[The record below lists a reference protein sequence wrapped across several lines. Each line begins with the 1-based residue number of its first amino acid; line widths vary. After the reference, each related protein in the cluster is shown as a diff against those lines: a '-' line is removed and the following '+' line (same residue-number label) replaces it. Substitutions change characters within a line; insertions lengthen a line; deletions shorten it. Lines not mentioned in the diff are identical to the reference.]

1 MSGTRERLEAILR
14 DRIAVLDGSWGVLI
28 QRQVRGE
35 EAYRGERFRDH
46 PRDVAGNPD
55 LLNLTRPDVVRDI
68 HRSYFE
74 AGADIATTNTFTATR
89 IGQADYG
96 LEDVAAEMSYEGARI
111 ARGIADEFEG
121 FVAGSVGPLNV
132 SLSLSP
138 RVDDPGYRAATFEQ
152 VAEAYAEQMRAL
164 REGGA
169 DLLLIETVFDTLN
182 CKAAVFAAQDAA
194 PELPLWLS
202 FTAVDRSGRNLSGQT
217 VEAFWVSV
225 EHARPL
231 VVGVNCSLGAAEM
244 RPFVE
249 DLAAVAPTWV
259 ACHPNAGLP
268 NALGEHDELPEDTS
282 RYLGEFAR
290 DGLVNIVGGCCGTT
304 PEHVRRIGAA
314 VEGVPPRAVPAPRP
328 ATRFSGLEPFELRA
342 DSNFT
347 LIGER
352 TNVTG
357 SARFR
362 RLVER
367 GDYQEAVDVAL
378 EQVRGGANLLDV
390 NMDADLLDGERAM
403 TTFLDVLATEPEAAR
418 LPIVVDSSRWSVLEA
433 GLRCL
438 QGKGVV
444 NSLSLKEGEDSFLE
458 QARRV
463 RRYGA
468 GVVVMAFDE
477 QGQAETVERK
487 VAICERA
494 YRLLVDDVGF
504 PPEDVVFDVNVLA
517 VATGI
522 EEHNAFAKAFIEAL
536 PLIKERCPGAKTSGG
551 ISNLSFA
558 FRGNDAVREA
568 MHSAFLYHAIRAGL
582 DMGIVNAGQL
592 VVYEDIEPELL
603 ERVEDVLFDRRADAT
618 ERLVEYAERVRGE
631 GTRREVDL
639 SWREAPVEK
648 RLEHA
653 LVHGVVD
660 FIEEDT
666 EEARQRADRPLD
678 VIEGPLMAGMQV
690 VGDLFGAGKMFLP
703 QVVKSAR
710 AMKRAVAYLEPYME
724 AERAAGGGPRV
735 RGKVVLATVKGDVH
749 DIGKNIVGVVLGC
762 NDYEVIDLG
771 VMVPAERILDT
782 AREEGANVVGLSGLI
797 TPSLDQM
804 VDVAREMERRGLDLP
819 LLIGGATTSR
829 QHTAVRI
836 APAYSGPVVHVL
848 DASRVVGV
856 VSDLLEPARRER
868 LDGENRAEQE
878 RLRDLHA
885 ERERRPLLPLERAR
899 ANRHRVAF
907 DDLPVPEFD
916 GRRVVEPDLAT
927 LREYVDWQF
936 FFHAWELKGRY
947 PAILEQPVAREL
959 FDDAQRLLDRIVA
972 ERLLEARGVFGF
984 WPASSDGDDIVVR
997 SGNDDAIRFCFLR
1010 QQADYAASYGGDS
1023 RPNRCLSDYVAP
1035 AGDHIGAFAV
1045 TAGIGAGELSVRFAA
1060 EHDDY
1065 HAIMVKAL
1073 ADRLA
1078 EAFAE
1083 YLHEVARR
1091 AWYETGPKLA
1101 TEQLIAE
1108 RFRGIRPAFGYPA
1121 CPDHSEKPKLFAL
1134 LGAEEAGLSLTETY
1148 AMQPAASVSGIY
1160 LAHPD
1165 TRYFSVGRIG
1175 RDQLA
1180 DYAGRKGMP
1189 IAEAERWLRPNVA
1202 EEAAGA
1208 VPAAGGD
1215 GAAAADGTDLAGTAS
1230 PGR

>member
-1 MSGTRERLEAILR
+1 VQDTRERLESILR
-14 DRIAVLDGSWGVLI
+14 QRIAVLDGSWGVLL
-28 QRQVRGE
+28 QREVRGE
-35 EAYRGERFRDH
+35 EGYRGEWFRDH
-46 PRDVAGNPD
+46 SHDVAGDPD
-55 LLNLTRPDVVRDI
+55 LLNLTQPELISRI
-68 HRSYFE
+68 HGEYFA
-74 AGADIATTNTFTATR
+74 AGADIATTNTFTATT
-89 IGQADYG
+89 IGQADYYFDA
-96 LEDVAAEMSYEGARI
+96 DVVEQMNLAGARL
-111 ARGIADEFEG
+111 ARAAADEWAKKTG
-121 FVAGSVGPLNV
+121 SPRFVAGSVGPLNV

-138 RVDDPGYRAATFEQ
+138 RVDDPAYRAATFDE
-152 VAEAYAEQMRAL
+152 VAEAYAHQIRAL
-164 REGGA
+164 REGGV

-182 CKAAVFAAQDAA
+182 AKAAIVAAKDIA

-202 FTAVDRSGRNLSGQT
+202 FTAIDKSGRNLSGQT
-217 VEAFWVSV
+217 VEAFWISV
-225 EHARPL
+225 EHAEPL
-231 VVGVNCSLGAAEM
+231 VVGVNCSLGASEM

-249 DLAAVAPTWV
+249 DLAEIAPIWV

-268 NALGEHDELPEDTS
+268 NELGLHDELPEDTS
-282 RYLGEFAR
+282 RFLGEFAR
-290 DGLVNIVGGCCGTT
+290 DGLVNLVGGCCGTT
-304 PEHVRRIGAA
+304 PEHVRQIAAA
-314 VEGVPPRAVPAPRP
+314 VEGVAPREVP
-328 ATRFSGLEPFELRA
+328 EPRGATRFSGLELLELRT

-347 LIGER
+347 MIGER
-352 TNVTG
+352 TNITG

-362 RLVER
+362 RLIEG
-367 GDYQEAVDVAL
+367 GDFPAALDVAL

-403 TTFLDVLATEPEAAR
+403 TTFLNLLATEPEAAR
-418 LPIVVDSSRWSVLEA
+418 IPIVIDSSRWSVLEA
-433 GLRCL
+433 GLKCV

-444 NSLSLKEGEDSFLE
+444 NSLSLKEGEEPFLE
-458 QARRV
+458 QARLV

-477 QGQAETVERK
+477 EGQAETVERK
-487 VAICERA
+487 VAISERA
-494 YRLLVDDVGF
+494 YRLLVEQVGF
-504 PPEDVVFDVNVLA
+504 APEDLIFDPNILA

-522 EEHNAFAKAFIEAL
+522 EEHRGFAKAFLEAL
-536 PLIKERCPGAKTSGG
+536 PLIKERCPGARTSGG
-551 ISNLSFA
+551 VSNLSFA
-558 FRGNDAVREA
+558 FRGNDVVREA
-568 MHSAFLYHAIRAGL
+568 MHSAFLFHAIRAGL

-603 ERVEDVLFDRRADAT
+603 ERVEDVIFDRRPDAT
-618 ERLVEYAERVRGE
+618 ERLVEYAGRVRGAA
-631 GTRREVDL
+631 TRREVDL

-653 LVHGVVD
+653 LVHGIVD

-724 AERAAGGGPRV
+724 AEQAAGGGPPRA
-735 RGKVVLATVKGDVH
+735 RGKAVLATVKGDVH

-762 NDYEVIDLG
+762 NDYDVIDLG

-782 AREEGANVVGLSGLI
+782 AVEEEADVVGLSGLI

-804 VDVAREMERRGLDLP
+804 VDVAREMERRGMELP

-836 APAYSGPVVHVL
+836 APAYSQPVVHVL

-856 VSDLLEPARRER
+856 VSDLLDPVRRER
-868 LDGENRAEQE
+868 LDVDNRADQD

-885 ERERRPLLPLERAR
+885 EKERKPLLPLARAR
-899 ANRHRVAF
+899 ENRHRVAF
-907 DDLPVPEFD
+907 DDLPVPEFT
-916 GRRVVEPDLAT
+916 GTRLVEPDLAT

-936 FFHAWELKGRY
+936 FFHAWELKGKF
-947 PAILEQPVAREL
+947 PAILEQPAAREL
-959 FDDAQRLLDRIVA
+959 FDDAQRLLDRIVD
-972 ERLLEARGVFGF
+972 EQLLTARGVFGF
-984 WPASSDGDDIVVR
+984 WPASSEGDDLVV
-997 SGNDDAIRFCFLR
+997 DDDNGTPTRFCFLR
-1010 QQADYAASYGGDS
+1010 QQSDYGDS
-1023 RPNRCLSDYVAP
+1023 RPNRSLADYLAP
-1035 AGDHIGAFAV
+1035 EGDHLGAFAV
-1045 TAGIGAGELSVRFAA
+1045 TAGLGAEELAAQFAA

-1083 YLHEVARR
+1083 YVHEVARR

-1101 TEQLIAE
+1101 NEHLIAE

-1121 CPDHSEKPKLFAL
+1121 CPDHSEKAKLFAL
-1134 LGAEEAGLSLTETY
+1134 LGAEEAGLALTETF
-1148 AMQPAASVSGIY
+1148 AMTPAASVSGIY

-1165 TRYFSVGRIG
+1165 ARYFSVGRLG
-1175 RDQLA
+1175 RDQVE
-1180 DYAGRKGMP
+1180 DYAARKGVSP
-1189 IAEAERWLRPNVA
+1189 VEAECALRPNLGY
-1202 EEAAGA
+1202 E
-1208 VPAAGGD
+1208 PAAD
-1215 GAAAADGTDLAGTAS
+1215 ETEVKVVSASSGT
-1230 PGR
+1230 